1 MNAAAL
7 ATLAQNYSGTAVDTV
22 LGGDGII
29 GLGLA
34 VLCFALSMLVT
45 WAFLHAYLVFA
56 GGAPRARAPSKTPTA
71 TGEEDAPVTATT
83 IMSPMKA
90 LLGEGFLLIRLEQ
103 ILAALWDT
111 LLLYIRGIVSSA
123 LDTLTS
129 LLREWL
135 LYLGLLI
142 VIAACFVFIEFHDII
157 LDVWFEVVQCVF
169 RPILDQFIFP
179 LLNIARV
186 LYAFFWPF
194 VNGWADVVSA
204 GTTGNAWLFFWTC
217 TDVAVLET
225 LARDLVLGLQ
235 SLGTSFIAFVTTLL
249 SNGTPPPPP
258 TFSVIFTKIMNRP
271 LGHAARP
278 GRNWRSNQ
286 RDARRL

>member
-56 GGAPRARAPSKTPTA
+56 GAAPRARAPFKASTT
-71 TGEEDAPVTATT
+71 TDEEDAPVTATT

-142 VIAACFVFIEFHDII
+142 VIAGCFVFLEFHDII
-157 LDVWFEVVQCVF
+157 LDVSFELVQCVF

-186 LYAFFWPF
+186 LYAFAWPF
-194 VNGWADVVSA
+194 VNGWADVASA
-204 GTTGNAWLFFWTC
+204 ATTGNVYIFFTC
-217 TDVAVLET
+217 SSVAVLET
-225 LARDLVLGLQ
+225 LARNIVLGLQ

-249 SNGTPPPPP
+249 SDGAPPLPPPHP
-258 TFSVIFTKIMNRP
+258 FSVVTKSP
-271 LGHAARP
+271 E
-278 GRNWRSNQ
+278 
-286 RDARRL
+286 